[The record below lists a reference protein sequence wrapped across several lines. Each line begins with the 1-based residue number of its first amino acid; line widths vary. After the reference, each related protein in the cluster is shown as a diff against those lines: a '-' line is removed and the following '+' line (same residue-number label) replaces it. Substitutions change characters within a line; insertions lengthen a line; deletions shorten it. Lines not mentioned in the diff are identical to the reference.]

1 VKLDPA
7 QHFENIPLDLPIVK
21 HEAKV
26 IMNLK
31 NISRV
36 VGGEDSYTYSLLVRA
51 ILHLHV
57 GIISLPLLRSIYN
70 VFLRRDIHPYKVPS
84 KYT

>member
-7 QHFENIPLDLPIVK
+7 HHFENIPLDLPIVK

-31 NISRV
+31 TISRSRV
-36 VGGEDSYTYSLLVRA
+36 VGGEGSYTYSLLVRA

-57 GIISLPLLRSIYN
+57 GIISLPLLRRAEYIQCFFS
-70 VFLRRDIHPYKVPS
+70 RDIH
-84 KYT
+84 